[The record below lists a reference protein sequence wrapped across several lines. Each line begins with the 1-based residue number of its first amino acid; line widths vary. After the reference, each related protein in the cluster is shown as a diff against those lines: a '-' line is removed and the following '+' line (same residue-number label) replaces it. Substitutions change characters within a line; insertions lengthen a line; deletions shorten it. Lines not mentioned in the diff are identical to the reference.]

1 MLAGLARWLRVL
13 DVDTLFEPQL
23 DDPDQV
29 RLAVEQQRILLTRDR
44 HLVRTLKPP
53 QVLLI
58 VEDAPLRQL
67 RQVIEQAPLPPPSA
81 LFARCLVCNS
91 HLREARDEETTA
103 LAPLSAQQR
112 GDRILHCP
120 GCARIYWQGSHTRR
134 MRRQLAEALPEW
146 FAHERG

>member
-29 RLAVEQQRILLTRDR
+29 RLAVDQQRILLTRDR

-67 RQVIEQAPLPPPSA
+67 RQVIEQAPLLPPSA

-91 HLREARDEETTA
+91 RLREASDEETTA

-112 GDRILHCP
+112 GDRILRCP

-146 FAHERG
+146 FAQERG